1 MPRQIQ
7 NTRNRI
13 DPILCYRKMNATCGV
28 KISTMRRSF
37 IRGIIQSIQPYVVF
51 MALLTL
57 IPVTSSLA
65 STWKTLSPGM
75 EYQDLIKNPL
85 TPWAHI
91 HVFRI
96 DLQHYQLDLVTAKDL
111 SKRQASINELARKS
125 HAMLAIN
132 GGFFDSAYRP
142 LGLRIYQQQEH
153 NPVKHISWWGIFLIK
168 NQIPSI
174 ISSREYETNH
184 QVQFAIQSGPRLI
197 INGSIPHLRPGV
209 AERSALGLTRRNKL
223 IVLVTDNALIT
234 TTELAQLMKSTPL
247 NCENAL
253 NLDGGSSSQLYAR
266 IASFR
271 LNVHGFSN
279 VSDAI
284 VITPKKH

>member
-1 MPRQIQ
+1 M
-7 NTRNRI
+7 T
-13 DPILCYRKMNATCGV
+13 
-28 KISTMRRSF
+28 S
-37 IRGIIQSIQPYVVF
+37 
-51 MALLTL
+51 AL
-57 IPVTSSLA
+57 A
-65 STWKTLSPGM
+65 NTWKTLSPGI
-75 EYQDLIKNPL
+75 EYQDLVANPL

-91 HVFRI
+91 HAFRI
-96 DLQHYQLDLVTAKDL
+96 DLKDYQLDLITAKDL

-153 NPVKHISWWGIFLIK
+153 NPVKRISWWGIFLIK
-168 NQIPSI
+168 DRLPTI
-174 ISSREYETNH
+174 ISSREYERDDH
-184 QVQFAIQSGPRLI
+184 IQFAMQSGPRLI
-197 INGSIPHLRPGV
+197 INGAIPHLRPGV
-209 AERSALGLTRRNKL
+209 AERSALGITRRNKL

-234 TTELAQLMKSTPL
+234 TTELAHLMKAPPL
-247 NCENAL
+247 NCDNAL
-253 NLDGGSSSQLYAR
+253 NLDGGSSSQLYAH
-266 IASFR
+266 IQSFR

>member
-7 NTRNRI
+7 KTRNQTCI
-13 DPILCYRKMNATCGV
+13 LLIVLLFMIPITSALANPWKT
-28 KISTMRRSF
+28 IST
-37 IRGIIQSIQPYVVF
+37 
-51 MALLTL
+51 
-57 IPVTSSLA
+57 
-65 STWKTLSPGM
+65 GM
-75 EYQDLIKNPL
+75 EYQDLVVNPL
-85 TPWAHI
+85 IPWAHI
-91 HVFRI
+91 HAFRI
-96 DLQHYQLDLVTAKDL
+96 DLKDYQLDLITAKDL

-125 HAMLAIN
+125 HAVLAIN
-132 GGFFDSAYRP
+132 GGFFDGAYRP

-153 NPVKHISWWGIFLIK
+153 NPVKRISWWGIFLIK
-168 NQIPSI
+168 DHTANI
-174 ISSREYETNH
+174 ISSREYERDTH
-184 QVQFAIQSGPRLI
+184 IQFAIQSGPRLI
-197 INGSIPHLRPGV
+197 IDGSIPHLKPGL
-209 AERSALGLTRRNKL
+209 AERSALGITRRKKL

-234 TTELAQLMKSTPL
+234 TTELAHLMKSSPL

-266 IASFR
+266 VGSFR